1 MYQKGRRAGRLAG
14 VGVPP
19 KITVQ
24 LGGGRR
30 SMNTRFEINIPADRR
45 LALDALAAEVD
56 VPIAALIRIGVELVL
71 QRRAVLTLQP
81 PTETPR

>member
-1 MYQKGRRAGRLAG
+1 
-14 VGVPP
+14 VNV
-19 KITVQ
+19 
-24 LGGGRR
+24 
-30 SMNTRFEINIPADRR
+30 RFEINLPADRR
-45 LALDALAAEVD
+45 IALEHLAAEVD